1 MSDTYPTDRKKS
13 QFAIR
18 YVKALFASD
27 AISLHGADV
36 VAFACWIV
44 SLEDKLHYSK
54 PIALWRADVK
64 SKFNIHR
71 NESHSKLIKAA
82 EESGL
87 VHQVDRPKGSRDEMK
102 FWATVPDWL
111 LPYFRNSTGSENGT
125 SQPSTGSENGT
136 SERTTGSENGTRNGT
151 SGGTSGGTLPIPYTQ
166 NPSLGDTNKRRFV
179 PPSVSDV
186 AQYASEIGS
195 GIDPERF
202 IDYYAAN
209 GWNVGK
215 SAMKDW
221 KACFRNWNRT
231 DKPSSEHRPEL
242 QPMEVLR

>member
-1 MSDTYPTDRKKS
+1 MTGTYPTDRKKS
-13 QFAIR
+13 HFAIR

-44 SLEDKLHYSK
+44 SQEDKLHYSK

-71 NESHSKLIKAA
+71 NEAHSKLIKAA
-82 EESGL
+82 EDSGL
-87 VHQVDRPKGSRDEMK
+87 VHQVARPKGSRDEMK
-102 FWATVPDWL
+102 FWATVPEWL

-136 SERTTGSENGTRNGT
+136 RNGT
-151 SGGTSGGTLPIPYTQ
+151 SGGTSGGTLPIPRTQ
-166 NPSLGDTNKRRFV
+166 NPSLGDTNKKRFV
-179 PPSVSDV
+179 PPSVEEV
-186 AQYASEIGS
+186 TKYAAEIGS

-202 IDYYAAN
+202 IDHYAAN
-209 GWNVGK
+209 GWKVGK
-215 SAMKDW
+215 SSMKDW

-231 DKPSSEHRPEL
+231 AKRSSEDRLEL
-242 QPMEVLR
+242 RPMEVLR